1 MGKVHSYLKLNN
13 PVAYELLCGMDGNKK
28 LVLLRKVEPQACQ
41 VFRLSAHEGHSF
53 SHLAANLCIYG
64 AEESSEVM
72 SPVLHSGVEQ
82 MQ

>member
-1 MGKVHSYLKLNN
+1 MWNGLN
-13 PVAYELLCGMDGNKK
+13 GNKK
-28 LVLLRKVEPQACQ
+28 LVLLQKVEPQACQ
-41 VFRLSAHEGHSF
+41 VFRLSSKGHSF

-64 AEESSEVM
+64 AESSGVM

>member
-1 MGKVHSYLKLNN
+1 MWNGWN
-13 PVAYELLCGMDGNKK
+13 GNKK

-41 VFRLSAHEGHSF
+41 VFRLSSKGHSF

-64 AEESSEVM
+64 AESSGVM
-72 SPVLHSGVEQ
+72 SPVLHNGVEQ